1 VNKEDLAI
9 SSILERT
16 GNNDETDIL
25 EYCTPNYATNTSK
38 LFSTK
43 EKDVVPS
50 NSYESEKMNSS
61 DSKIAIDINN
71 LESFSL
77 GPNGENLTSKRQSQ
91 QLVEELRSLQEQNR
105 SYRSSH
111 SDFVK
116 EYWSSTPQPNA
127 SDKDDLSLLQFEKD
141 TSPKNVKES
150 KTNISAKYLQNL
162 HSCFEEEKESLE
174 VKISSQK
181 EEIYF
186 LKSEISSLKVQLSN
200 VLHFIPLDNEK
211 DKWIEL
217 PVLK

>member
-50 NSYESEKMNSS
+50 NTYESEKMHSS

-77 GPNGENLTSKRQSQ
+77 GPNGDNLTSKRQSQ

-116 EYWSSTPQPNA
+116 EY
-127 SDKDDLSLLQFEKD
+127 
-141 TSPKNVKES
+141 
-150 KTNISAKYLQNL
+150 
-162 HSCFEEEKESLE
+162 
-174 VKISSQK
+174 
-181 EEIYF
+181 
-186 LKSEISSLKVQLSN
+186 
-200 VLHFIPLDNEK
+200 
-211 DKWIEL
+211 
-217 PVLK
+217 